1 MNPKQYLKD
10 YYSNSPNDNIL
21 DQLSNFGSEAGGG
34 KAAINGI
41 VTGISSP
48 VRAVAE
54 GFTKGTGAL
63 ASKLTGTDFTNA
75 INKNLNDIN
84 NFFTNDSLTDSVSEY
99 PVIDTIAN
107 YGTSLAGGTAL
118 ARTPLGL
125 TTISRNTAKGMRA
138 GLNEVGMVADSA
150 ISKSIANE
158 QGKDKPL
165 TLNNIGSSIING
177 VGNIVKQ
184 PIKGGIYATNALNS
198 MLASTDI
205 AENRI
210 KQKRD
215 NELNS
220 VDSFFNYK

>member
-1 MNPKQYLKD
+1 MDPKKYLKD
-10 YYSNSPNDNIL
+10 YYSNSPTDGVL

-41 VTGISSP
+41 VTGITSP

-63 ASKLTGTDFTNA
+63 ASKLTGKDFTNA
-75 INKNLNDIN
+75 TNKNLNDIN
-84 NFFTNDSLTDSVSEY
+84 NFFTNDSLTDSISEH
-99 PVIDTIAN
+99 PLIDTIAN

-118 ARTPLGL
+118 ARAPVGVATSGN
-125 TTISRNTAKGMRA
+125 IAKGMRS
-138 GLNEVGMVADSA
+138 GINEVGMVADSA

-177 VGNIVKQ
+177 VGNVIKQ

-205 AENRI
+205 AQNQI
-210 KQKRD
+210 QQKRN

-220 VDSFFNYK
+220 VDNFFNYK

>member
-1 MNPKQYLKD
+1 MNPAKYLKD
-10 YYSNSPNDNIL
+10 YYSKSPTDNIL
-21 DQLSNFGSEAGGG
+21 DQLSNFGSEVGGG

-41 VTGISSP
+41 VTGLTSP

-75 INKNLNDIN
+75 TNKNLNDIN
-84 NFFTNDSLTDSVSEY
+84 NFFTNDSLTDSVSEH
-99 PVIDTIAN
+99 PLIDTLAN
-107 YGTSLAGGTAL
+107 YGTSLAGGNAL
-118 ARTPLGL
+118 AKAPLGL
-125 TTISRNTAKGMRA
+125 SNINRNVAKTIGKKMNK
-138 GLNEVGMVADSA
+138 VGMAADSA
-150 ISKSIANE
+150 ISNSIAHE
-158 QGKDKPL
+158 QSKDKPL

-177 VGNIVKQ
+177 VGNVVKQ

-205 AENRI
+205 VENRI

-220 VDSFFNYK
+220 VDNFFNYK